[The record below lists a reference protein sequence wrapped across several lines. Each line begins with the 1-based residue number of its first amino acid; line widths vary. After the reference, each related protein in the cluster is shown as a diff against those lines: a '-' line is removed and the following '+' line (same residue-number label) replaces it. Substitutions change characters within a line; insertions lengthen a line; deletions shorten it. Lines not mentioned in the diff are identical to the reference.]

1 MTREDEI
8 LLDTFDEK
16 LRLLIGRHD
25 ALKAENL
32 ELRTRLTTAVA
43 DLTKARE
50 DYAVLEQSYL
60 NLKTSRV
67 LEGIEIDDVGSTR
80 DRLARLVREV
90 DHCIAL
96 LNA

>member
-1 MTREDEI
+1 MTRDDEI
-8 LLDTFDEK
+8 LLNTFDEK
-16 LRLLIGRHD
+16 LRQLIGRHD

-32 ELRTRLTTAVA
+32 ELHSRLTAAVA
-43 DLTKARE
+43 DLSKVRE
-50 DYAVLEQSYL
+50 DYAALEQSYL

-67 LEGIEIDDVGSTR
+67 LEGIEMDDVGSTR

>member
-1 MTREDEI
+1 MTRDDEI

-60 NLKTSRV
+60 NLKRRIQQRYPKW
-67 LEGIEIDDVGSTR
+67 L
-80 DRLARLVREV
+80 
-90 DHCIAL
+90 
-96 LNA
+96 

>member
-1 MTREDEI
+1 MTRDDEI

>member
-1 MTREDEI
+1 MTRDDEI

-60 NLKTSRV
+60 NLRTSRV

>member
-1 MTREDEI
+1 MTHDDEI
-8 LLDTFDEK
+8 LFDAFEEK
-16 LRLLIGRHD
+16 LHQLIGRHD

-32 ELRTRLTTAVA
+32 ELRARLDTVSA

-50 DYAVLEQSYL
+50 DYAALEQSYL

-67 LEGIEIDDVGSTR
+67 LEGIDMEDVSDTR
-80 DRLARLVREV
+80 DRIARLVREV

>member
-1 MTREDEI
+1 MTRDDEI
-8 LLDTFDEK
+8 LLNTFDEK
-16 LRLLIGRHD
+16 LRQLIGRHD
-25 ALKAENL
+25 VLKAENL
-32 ELRTRLTTAVA
+32 ELHSRLTAAVA
-43 DLTKARE
+43 DLTKVRE
-50 DYAVLEQSYL
+50 DYAALEQSYL

-67 LEGIEIDDVGSTR
+67 LEGIEMDDVGSTR

>member
-1 MTREDEI
+1 MTRDDEI

-43 DLTKARE
+43 DLMKARE
-50 DYAVLEQSYL
+50 DYAALEQSYL